1 MMPPRSHG
9 LAPVADAHATV
20 LVLGSLPG
28 VQSLR
33 EQRYYAHPRNHFWWI
48 MGKVYCIPNSLDYAG
63 RTQALR
69 HQRVAVWDVLGSGVR
84 PGSLDAAI
92 DLGSATANDFPAFL
106 EGLPALRRIV
116 FNGALAERLFRGRVL
131 PSLAPAHQAIAR
143 VRVPST
149 SPANASVP
157 PEAKLAAWRE
167 ALTG

>member
-1 MMPPRSHG
+1 MTPPRSHG
-9 LAPVADAHATV
+9 LAPVADPQASV

-48 MGKVYCIPNSLDYAG
+48 MGKVYSFPDSLDYAG

-69 HQRVAVWDVLGSGVR
+69 DQGVAVWDVLGSGVR

-92 DLGSATANDFPAFL
+92 DLASATPNDFPAFL
-106 EGLPALRRIV
+106 AGLPALRRIV
-116 FNGALAERLFRGRVL
+116 FNGALAERLFRLRVL
-131 PSLAPAHQAIAR
+131 PTLAPAHHAIAR
-143 VRVPST
+143 VRLPST
-149 SPANASVP
+149 SPANASVR
-157 PEAKLAAWRE
+157 PEAKLAAWRD